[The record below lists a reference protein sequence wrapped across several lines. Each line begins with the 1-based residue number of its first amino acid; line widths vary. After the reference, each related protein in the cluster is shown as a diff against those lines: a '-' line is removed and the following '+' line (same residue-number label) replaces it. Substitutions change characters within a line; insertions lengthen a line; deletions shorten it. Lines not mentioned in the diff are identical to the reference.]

1 MIPVAA
7 PVLNGRERDL
17 VLAVLESTRLSQGEM
32 VAAFEH
38 AFARW
43 VGVEQ
48 AVACCNG
55 TAALHLALLGL
66 GVRPGDEVI
75 VPALTFVATA
85 NAVRYC
91 GATPVFVDV
100 EPRHWCIDPE
110 QVAARI
116 TKRTRGIIPVHLY
129 GHPADMR
136 PLRDLADQY
145 GLWLLEDAAE
155 AHGARYAGQPA
166 GSIGEAATFSFHGA
180 KILTCG
186 EGGMVTTNDGHM
198 AARMRYL
205 RGQAL
210 DTPGSYQ
217 HSVVGWNYR
226 LTDLQ
231 AAVGLAQLERADWHC
246 GRRVEVASWYAT
258 ELAQVRQ
265 GSIGMQ
271 QIASYAVPAFWMM
284 AVTFSTGA
292 ERQAAVRALAAADIE
307 TRPVFV
313 PLPALTAYLEPKWT
327 REYPRARYFN
337 HCGLVLPTHAHLTR
351 EDVSRVCQV
360 IGAAVAVEAA

>member
-7 PVLNGRERDL
+7 PVLNGNEMAYVR
-17 VLAVLESTRLSQGEM
+17 AVVESTRLSQGEM
-32 VAAFEH
+32 VAALES
-38 AFARW
+38 AFAQW
-43 VGVEQ
+43 VHVEH

-100 EPRHWCIDPE
+100 EPQHWCIDPS

-116 TKRTRGIIPVHLY
+116 TRKTRGIIPVHLY

-136 PLRDLADQY
+136 PLRDIADEY

-155 AHGARYAGQPA
+155 AHGARYAGQPV
-166 GSIGEAATFSFHGA
+166 GSLGEAATFSFHGA
-180 KILTCG
+180 KILTTG

-210 DTPGSYQ
+210 DTPGSYE
-217 HSVVGWNYR
+217 HSAVGWNYR

-231 AAVGLAQLERADWHC
+231 AAVGLAQLERAEWHC
-246 GRRVEVASWYAT
+246 TRRVEVASWYAA
-258 ELAQVRQ
+258 ELPRLGPDSPQLQA
-265 GSIGMQ
+265 
-271 QIASYAVPAFWMM
+271 IASWAVPAFWMV
-284 AVTFSTGA
+284 AVLCNTGQQRHQIA
-292 ERQAAVRALAAADIE
+292 KALRGAGIE

-313 PLPALTAYLEPKWT
+313 PLPFLPPHRDG
-327 REYPRARYFN
+327 REYPVARALSYR
-337 HCGLVLPTHAHLTR
+337 GLVLPTHANLTR
-351 EDVSRVCQV
+351 EDVARVCQV
-360 IGAAVAVEAA
+360 IGQSVAVEAA